1 MMEACSPSDA
11 VYDDVS
17 TILSSANQMSNLIT
31 ALVDW
36 TGVNSASAESNAEP
50 VDIAAVCAD
59 AVRSRVG
66 VTALR
71 AQWCAL

>member
-50 VDIAAVCAD
+50 VNIAAVCAD
-59 AVRSRVG
+59 AVRSRVCI
-66 VTALR
+66 TALR
-71 AQWCAL
+71 RAW